1 MALLLKPQV
10 PTTKQRRL
18 SWHQLYGSA
27 AALALAEATR
37 SDQRLYVVV
46 TDDAREL
53 ERLSAELQFFAG
65 DRLPLLTLP
74 DWEVLPYDLFSPH
87 PDITSQRLRT
97 LFELPRLQAGCLIVA
112 ADVLMQRLPPRNY
125 VQGRAFELAVGEAL
139 QLDPFRQRLIEAG
152 YVSVSQVAS
161 PGEYAVRGSL
171 FDVYPMGTTA
181 PLRID
186 LFDDTIEAIRRFDPD
201 TQRSLDS
208 LDRVRLLPARE
219 IPLDPDGVREF
230 RRRFRTR
237 FEGDPTRASIYRG
250 VSEGVAPAGIEF
262 YIPLFFDET
271 ATLFDYLP
279 QNAVL
284 VHDSDLPGAL
294 AKSWDGIET
303 RYEDRR
309 HDIERPVLAP
319 GELFVSPKEI
329 DTRLAQFSSV
339 TLNTFKVDTELGG
352 ENAYNFP
359 TSAVNELRID
369 ARAEHPF
376 APLDLFLNEFAG
388 RVLIAADSP
397 GRREVLQ
404 EMLRGHG
411 YTITP
416 VAGWEAFTTSNA
428 KLALTVAAG
437 LQGLTLSHPPIAIIS
452 EAQLFGQ
459 RARQEQQR
467 RRKRAAADPEAILRD
482 LQDLNPGAPVVHQEY
497 GVGRYVGLQVMEIAG
512 QSGEFLVLE
521 YMDGDRVY
529 VPVHS
534 LHLVTRYTG
543 AAPESAPLHKLGTD
557 QWARARRKAAEQVR
571 DVAAEL
577 LDLYARRKAQQ
588 GVKLA
593 VSEQEYQKFADA
605 FPFDET
611 EDQAEAIR
619 AVLDDMKGGKPM
631 DRIVCGDVGFGKTE
645 VAMRAAFAAVEAG
658 KQVAVLAPTTL
669 LAQQHMT
676 NFRDRFADWAVRVES
691 LSRFSNSKEINNT
704 IAGIEAGA
712 VDIVVATHRLLHSH
726 VRFKDLGL
734 IIVDEEH
741 RFGVRDKERLQ
752 ALRADTHVL
761 TLTATPI
768 PRTLN
773 MALGGL
779 RDLSLITTP
788 PAMRQAIKTFII
800 EWHGP
805 TLREAALRELRR
817 GGQMY
822 FVHNEVKT
830 IEKMAAEV
838 QALIPEA
845 SVRIGHGQMRE
856 RDLEQLMVDFY
867 HRRFD
872 LLVCTTIIESGI
884 DVPTANTIMINRAD
898 HFGLAQLHQLR
909 GRVGRSHHRAYAY
922 LIAPPRKALAGD
934 AAKRLEAIESMEDLG
949 AGFVL
954 ATHDLEIRGAGELL
968 GEQQSGQ
975 MTEIGLAMYLDM
987 LEQAVKALKQG
998 RKPNL
1003 DKPLA
1008 GETEVELRLPAFL
1021 PEAYVSDVHV
1031 RLGLYKRIAAADSD
1045 ADLDELNAEIYDRFG
1060 PLPPSARNLLELAK
1074 LKLAA
1079 RHLGIRRMD
1088 MGAGGGTIVFEEQN
1102 QIDPLT
1108 VIQMIQKEPLEYKL
1122 EGSLKLRV
1130 ARLLSSEA
1138 DRFAF
1143 AADLMRR
1150 LAQKPKPAHSGPPP
1164 KKGR

>member
-1 MALLLKPQV
+1 M
-10 PTTKQRRL
+10 
-18 SWHQLYGSA
+18 
-27 AALALAEATR
+27 
-37 SDQRLYVVV
+37 
-46 TDDAREL
+46 
-53 ERLSAELQFFAG
+53 
-65 DRLPLLTLP
+65 
-74 DWEVLPYDLFSPH
+74 
-87 PDITSQRLRT
+87 
-97 LFELPRLQAGCLIVA
+97 
-112 ADVLMQRLPPRNY
+112 
-125 VQGRAFELAVGEAL
+125 
-139 QLDPFRQRLIEAG
+139 
-152 YVSVSQVAS
+152 
-161 PGEYAVRGSL
+161 
-171 FDVYPMGTTA
+171 
-181 PLRID
+181 
-186 LFDDTIEAIRRFDPD
+186 
-201 TQRSLDS
+201 
-208 LDRVRLLPARE
+208 
-219 IPLDPDGVREF
+219 
-230 RRRFRTR
+230 
-237 FEGDPTRASIYRG
+237 
-250 VSEGVAPAGIEF
+250 
-262 YIPLFFDET
+262 
-271 ATLFDYLP
+271 
-279 QNAVL
+279 
-284 VHDSDLPGAL
+284 
-294 AKSWDGIET
+294 
-303 RYEDRR
+303 
-309 HDIERPVLAP
+309 
-319 GELFVSPKEI
+319 
-329 DTRLAQFSSV
+329 
-339 TLNTFKVDTELGG
+339 
-352 ENAYNFP
+352 
-359 TSAVNELRID
+359 
-369 ARAEHPF
+369 
-376 APLDLFLNEFAG
+376 
-388 RVLIAADSP
+388 
-397 GRREVLQ
+397 
-404 EMLRGHG
+404 
-411 YTITP
+411 
-416 VAGWEAFTTSNA
+416 
-428 KLALTVAAG
+428 
-437 LQGLTLSHPPIAIIS
+437 
-452 EAQLFGQ
+452 
-459 RARQEQQR
+459 
-467 RRKRAAADPEAILRD
+467 
-482 LQDLNPGAPVVHQEY
+482 HQEY
-497 GVGRYVGLQVMEIAG
+497 GVGRYVGLQVMDIAG

-691 LSRFSNSKEINNT
+691 LSRFSNSKEIANT

-726 VRFKDLGL
+726 ARFKDLGL

-788 PAMRQAIKTFII
+788 PVMRQAIKTFII

-830 IEKMAAEV
+830 IEKMAADV

-845 SVRIGHGQMRE
+845 NVRIGHGQMRE

-998 RKPNL
+998 QKPNL

-1008 GETEVELRLPAFL
+1008 AATEVELRLPAFL
-1021 PEAYVSDVHV
+1021 PEAYVADVHV
-1031 RLGLYKRIAAADSD
+1031 RLGLYKRIAAAET
-1045 ADLDELNAEIYDRFG
+1045 DE
-1060 PLPPSARNLLELAK
+1060 
-1074 LKLAA
+1074 AA
-1079 RHLGIRRMD
+1079 G
-1088 MGAGGGTIVFEEQN
+1088 
-1102 QIDPLT
+1102 
-1108 VIQMIQKEPLEYKL
+1108 
-1122 EGSLKLRV
+1122 
-1130 ARLLSSEA
+1130 
-1138 DRFAF
+1138 
-1143 AADLMRR
+1143 
-1150 LAQKPKPAHSGPPP
+1150 
-1164 KKGR
+1164 